1 MRVAVKRA
9 SLVTALAFAAV
20 ASGPRGAAA
29 AHAVAQ
35 FGPPKYPA
43 AFSHFDYV
51 NPEAPK
57 GGTLTLSDTSLNSSF
72 DKLNPFTLK
81 GKPAPGLME
90 LVFETLT
97 IYSLDEPNTQY
108 GLLADDIDVAPD
120 FGAVTFH
127 INPRAR
133 FSNGDPVT
141 ARDVKY
147 SFTVLTGK
155 KASPRFKSYFSDV
168 AELTIVDPLTVRFR
182 FKRTGR
188 DLSFIAGSLP
198 VFSARW
204 GERIEDGRTVR
215 PAFDELRSEPPI
227 SSGPYVIE
235 SATSGQDVTYRRNP
249 GYWGHD
255 IPVRRGT
262 YNFERVAY
270 KLYKDVDTRVA
281 ALRAGDFDYFSEV
294 QMRYW
299 CCQYIGH
306 RFDSHE
312 LIKEVIPHKNPPSMN
327 GWVLNLRRDRFRDPR
342 VRQALNYAV
351 DFEWINDKIFMSE
364 FKRVDSYFSGTPLAA
379 TGLPSAAE
387 LALLEPYRAELDPAV
402 FGPMFVQ
409 PTTNPPGSVRK
420 SLTRALALFAEA
432 GWHNVDGVL
441 RNAKGEPFTIELSGT
456 RKQSPFMDPIYLNLT
471 KLGVVLTKRL
481 TDTVVG
487 RKRMTDFDFDWVSVS
502 LREARMPGAELWR
515 TFNSQDAD
523 VPGSE
528 NVAGVKSRVVDELIN
543 KLLDANSQEEL
554 EVTAH
559 ALDRVLIHSHYFIP
573 WRYLTNHYL
582 IYNKRLKRPQT
593 LPLYYGANE
602 WTIATWWD
610 GSLATGG
617 APAPTVTTR

>member
-1 MRVAVKRA
+1 MAGGPAIAV
-9 SLVTALAFAAV
+9 
-20 ASGPRGAAA
+20 A

-35 FGPPKYPA
+35 FGAPKYPA
-43 AFSHFDYV
+43 GFTHFDYV

-57 GGTLTLSDTSLNSSF
+57 GGTLTLSDTTNSSF

-81 GKPAPGLME
+81 GKPAPGLVE

-97 IYSLDEPNTQY
+97 VYSLDEPNTQY

-127 INPRAR
+127 INPKAR
-133 FSNGDPVT
+133 FSNGDPIT
-141 ARDVKY
+141 AKDVKY
-147 SFTVLTGK
+147 SFNVLTSK
-155 KASPRFKSYFSDV
+155 KASPRFKSYFSEV
-168 AELTIVDPLTVRFR
+168 AELTIVHPQTVRFR

-204 GERIEDGRTVR
+204 GERLEDGKTVR

-227 SSGPYVIE
+227 ASGPYVIE
-235 SATSGQDVTYRRNP
+235 SATSGQDVIYRRNP
-249 GYWGHD
+249 GYWGTE

-281 ALRAGDFDYFSEV
+281 ALRAGDFDYFSEI

-306 RFDSHE
+306 RFDSRE

-327 GWVLNLRRDRFRDPR
+327 GWVLNLRRERFRDPR
-342 VRQALNYAV
+342 VREALNYAV
-351 DFEWINDKIFMSE
+351 DFEFINDKIFMSE

-387 LALLEPYRAELDPAV
+387 LALLEPYRAELPPTV
-402 FGPMFVQ
+402 FGPMYVQ
-409 PTTNPPGSVRK
+409 PTTRPPGTVRK
-420 SLTRALALFAEA
+420 SLTRALELFAEA

-441 RNAKGEPFTIELSGT
+441 RNAKGEPFVIELSGT
-456 RKQSPFMDPIYLNLT
+456 RKQSPFMDPIYVNLT

-481 TDTVVG
+481 TDTVAG
-487 RKRMTDFDFDWVSVS
+487 RKRMTDFDFDFVSVS

-515 TFNSQDAD
+515 TFNGKDAD

-528 NVAGVKSRVVDELIN
+528 NIAGVKSRVVDDLIT

-559 ALDRVLIHSHYFIP
+559 ALDRVLIHSHYYIP

-593 LPLYYGANE
+593 LPLHYGATE

-610 GSLATGG
+610 GSLAGD
-617 APAPTVTTR
+617 ARVTTTSR